1 MNVRG
6 DEANLRQLASDVH
19 LLTWPIRWIIDLI
32 KTAIFLAIF
41 ILAVPTIFIA
51 LVIHFV
57 VTGHSL
63 LDADAVLAMK
73 MVFSFV
79 APFAVTIVYRFAQAA
94 AGRRAVVRQTYVFS
108 LHKIFLITLSLM
120 AAGALCNFAWW
131 DGMSSEFDLG
141 LLVLYLSS
149 PLLLLFVKKTPPAFP
164 PLRTNVLYFPSAMRL
179 SRPPRTW

>member
-41 ILAVPTIFIA
+41 VLAVPTILIS
-51 LVIHFV
+51 LMIHFV

-73 MVFSFV
+73 VIFSFV

-94 AGRRAVVRQTYVFS
+94 SGRRAVVRQTYVFS
-108 LHKIFLITLSLM
+108 MHKIFFITLGLM
-120 AAGALCNFAWW
+120 LVGALCNFAWW
-131 DGMSSEFDLG
+131 DGMSSESDLG
-141 LLVLYLSS
+141 LLVLYLLS
-149 PLLLLFVKKTPPAFP
+149 PLLLLFVKRTPPARP
-164 PLRTNVLYFPSAMRL
+164 QLRANVLPFPGVKRQFRS
-179 SRPPRTW
+179 PQTW